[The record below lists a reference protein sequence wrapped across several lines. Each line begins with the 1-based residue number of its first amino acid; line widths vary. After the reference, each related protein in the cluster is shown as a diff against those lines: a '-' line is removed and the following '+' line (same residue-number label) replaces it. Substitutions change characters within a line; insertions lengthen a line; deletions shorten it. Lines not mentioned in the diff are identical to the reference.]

1 MEWGLLGGLPD
12 GDRRVVLGSTRRR
25 RFARGEV
32 VFHEGDPADTVHF
45 VAEGRLAARRSTPAG
60 DTVTFSVLGPG
71 DAFGELGMLSPLAH
85 RTTTVVALEAA
96 VTLSL
101 GFSDVQRL
109 RSSHPAMER
118 LLVELLAARVARLSD
133 LLLEALHVPADE
145 RVVRRLSE
153 LCSRYGPLDG
163 RRPVVI
169 PLTQTEIGDLAGA
182 SRPTTNRVLRRLS
195 ADGVV
200 SLHRGSIEVR
210 EPSTLERRSAR

>member
-101 GFSDVQRL
+101 GFTDVQRL

-210 EPSTLERRSAR
+210 EPSTLERRSVR